1 MSDVKA
7 YFDSLSGKVD
17 AGKIAG
23 MNSIFQ
29 FNLGQ
34 EVYSVKVADGAVA
47 VSEGAMDGANI
58 QLTMTPE
65 DFLALTS
72 GTLNSQQAFLTGKL
86 KIKGDMQLALKL
98 QNVFNLA

>member
-7 YFDSLSGKVD
+7 YFDNLSENVD
-17 AGKIAG
+17 ASKIAG

-29 FNLGQ
+29 FNLGE
-34 EVYSVKVADGAVA
+34 EVYSVKVADGAVD
-47 VSEGAMDGANI
+47 VSEGATEGANI
-58 QLTMTPE
+58 QLTMSPE

-72 GTLNSQQAFLTGKL
+72 GQLNSQQAFLTGKL

-98 QNVFNLA
+98 QTIFNLG

>member
-23 MNSIFQ
+23 MNAIFQ
-29 FNLGQ
+29 FNLGE
-34 EVYSVKVADGAVA
+34 EVYSVKVADGGVNI
-47 VSEGAMDGANI
+47 SEGAMDGANI
-58 QLTMTPE
+58 QLTMTPA

-72 GTLNSQQAFLTGKL
+72 GQLNSMQAFTTGKL

>member
-29 FNLGQ
+29 FNLGE
-34 EVYSVKVADGAVA
+34 EVFSVKVADGAVA
-47 VSEGAMDGANI
+47 VSEGATDGANI

-72 GTLNSQQAFLTGKL
+72 GQLNSQQAFLTGKL

>member
-7 YFDSLSGKVD
+7 YFDNLSENVD
-17 AGKIAG
+17 ASKIAG

-29 FNLGQ
+29 FNLGE
-34 EVYSVKVADGAVA
+34 EVYSVKVADGAVV
-47 VSEGAMDGANI
+47 VSEGATEGANI
-58 QLTMTPE
+58 QLTMSPE

-72 GTLNSQQAFLTGKL
+72 GQLNSQQAFLTGKL

>member
-29 FNLGQ
+29 FNLGE
-34 EVYSVKVADGAVA
+34 EVFSVKVADGAVA
-47 VSEGAMDGANI
+47 VSEGSMEGANI
-58 QLTMTPE
+58 QLTMSPE

-72 GTLNSQQAFLTGKL
+72 GQLNSQQAFLTGKL

>member
-7 YFDSLSGKVD
+7 YFDNLSENVD
-17 AGKIAG
+17 ASKIAG

-29 FNLGQ
+29 FNLGE
-34 EVYSVKVADGAVA
+34 EVYSVKVADGAVD
-47 VSEGAMDGANI
+47 VSEGATEGANI
-58 QLTMTPE
+58 QLTMSPE

-72 GTLNSQQAFLTGKL
+72 GQLNSQQAFLTGKL

>member
-29 FNLGQ
+29 FNLGE
-34 EVYSVKVADGAVA
+34 EVFSVKVADGAVA
-47 VSEGAMDGANI
+47 VSEGAMEGANI
-58 QLTMTPE
+58 QLTMSPE

-72 GTLNSQQAFLTGKL
+72 GQLNSQQAFLTGKL

>member
-7 YFDSLSGKVD
+7 FFDGLDERVD
-17 AGKIAG
+17 TEKIQG

-29 FNLGQ
+29 FNLGE
-34 EVYSVKVADGAVA
+34 EVYTVSISDGNVA
-47 VSEGAMDGANI
+47 VSEGAVEGANI

-65 DFLALTS
+65 DFLAMTG

-86 KIKGDMQLALKL
+86 KLKGDMQLALKL
-98 QNVFNLA
+98 GSVFNIG